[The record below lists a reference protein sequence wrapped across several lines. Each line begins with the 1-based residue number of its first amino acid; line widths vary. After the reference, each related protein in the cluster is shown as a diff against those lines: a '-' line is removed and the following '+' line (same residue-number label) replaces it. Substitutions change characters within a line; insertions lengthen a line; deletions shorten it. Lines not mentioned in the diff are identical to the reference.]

1 MLRRSTATWALL
13 SAALMTAMSPS
24 QAPAAS
30 IVSEMVTNGV
40 DQIVPNG
47 TPGST
52 MYAYYQLTNP
62 RSTTVN
68 DLIVTSIVPPNSVSP
83 ISATTSPLSIVNGSF
98 GFDQSNLQVFL
109 SPADATT
116 QGLALQFANG
126 GLAPGGVL
134 DFKVSLGSSYS
145 SMTPPTLAL
154 QPPDADL
161 SSTAPD
167 LMSYTPASANAAP
180 GATSAPEPVSLAL
193 WSALAGAGLLRA
205 RAFRRARRAADPG

>member
-1 MLRRSTATWALL
+1 MLSRCTATLALL
-13 SAALMTAMSPS
+13 SAALMMAMSPS
-24 QAPAAS
+24 PASAAS

-52 MYAYYQLTNP
+52 AYAYYQLTNP
-62 RSTTVN
+62 RSTPVT
-68 DLIVTSIVPPNSVSP
+68 DLIVTNIVPPNSVSP
-83 ISATTSPLSIVNGSF
+83 INASTSPLSIVNGSF

-126 GLAPGGVL
+126 GLAAGGVL
-134 DFKVSLGSSYS
+134 DFKVSLGSSYNS
-145 SMTPPTLAL
+145 STPPTLAL

-161 SSTAPD
+161 SATAPN

-180 GATSAPEPVSLAL
+180 VAAATPEPVSLAL

-205 RAFRRARRAADPG
+205 RAFRRARRATSPA

>member
-1 MLRRSTATWALL
+1 MMAT
-13 SAALMTAMSPS
+13 SPS
-24 QAPAAS
+24 PSNAAS
-30 IVSEMVTNGV
+30 IVSEIVNSAGV

-62 RSTTVN
+62 RSTPVN
-68 DLIVTSIVPPNSVSP
+68 DLIVTSIVPPNSVMP
-83 ISATTSPLSIVNGSF
+83 INASTSPLSIVNGSF

-126 GLAPGGVL
+126 GLAAGGVL
-134 DFKVSLGSSYS
+134 DFKVSLGSNYNST
-145 SMTPPTLAL
+145 TPPTLTL
-154 QPPDADL
+154 QPPDVDL
-161 SSTAPD
+161 SPTSPN
-167 LMSYTPASANAAP
+167 LMSYTPAFANAAP
-180 GATSAPEPVSLAL
+180 GATTTPEPMSLAL

-205 RAFRRARRAADPG
+205 RAFRRARRAASLA